1 EARLNRLG
9 IHTIR
14 DLLWH
19 LPFRYIDR
27 ERIASVAG
35 VSPGERVTLWG
46 EITRLTMRPT
56 RRRPLWLVRGRLTD
70 GTGEIELGWFVR
82 AYGQTRPT
90 PPVQVREEGVVTGRV
105 VRGDSGLEIR
115 DPVWEESEPNPDGGY
130 PPIPVYPTTEGI
142 SQKRLREWIAWA
154 LEHVQ
159 VQESEA

>member
-1 EARLNRLG
+1 MRRTASAYPSSSWVPRSAPTPARARWAWSYLPADLRRIPGVGEATEARLNRLG

-70 GTGEIELGWFVR
+70 GTGEIELVWFVR
-82 AYGQTRPT
+82 AYGQ
-90 PPVQVREEGVVTGRV
+90 
-105 VRGDSGLEIR
+105 
-115 DPVWEESEPNPDGGY
+115 
-130 PPIPVYPTTEGI
+130 
-142 SQKRLREWIAWA
+142 
-154 LEHVQ
+154 
-159 VQESEA
+159 